1 MSAGQ
6 VIKHFQAPVT
16 GTPGTFT
23 RHGLS
28 QLAGIMCAIDSYYFL
43 RSHSE
48 LKLSSLMLTGL
59 WESCRHFILRG
70 VNVTC
75 SPAALSTESH
85 QSLDQ
90 HLEAHISEGDKEKSK
105 LFHRILVG
113 EGLNNTSLISWYLM
127 ADFRT
132 RCPQNVNPTVCFME
146 IKTSVAQCFDHVR
159 LLKLLLQSG
168 QWCECSQQFWH
179 QPMVSHSV
187 LAFWGRSEPTYL
199 KKGNKIQRMS
209 EIVRF

>member
-1 MSAGQ
+1 MSAGE
-6 VIKHFQAPVT
+6 VIKHFHAPVT
-16 GTPGTFT
+16 GTPGMFT
-23 RHGLS
+23 WQGLP
-28 QLAGIMCAIDSYYFL
+28 QLAGIMYAIDSYYFSCSDSKL
-43 RSHSE
+43 E
-48 LKLSSLMLTGL
+48 WYLSSLMLTSL
-59 WESCRHFILRG
+59 WESCCHFVLRG

-90 HLEAHISEGDKEKSK
+90 HLEAHISEGNKEKSK
-105 LFHRILVG
+105 LFHRIIVG
-113 EGLNNTSLISWYLM
+113 ERLNNTSLIIWFLM
-127 ADFRT
+127 ADFRM
-132 RCPQNVNPTVCFME
+132 RCPQNVKPTVCFME
-146 IKTSVAQCFDHVR
+146 IKTSLPQCFDHLR

-199 KKGNKIQRMS
+199 KKRQQNT
-209 EIVRF
+209 